1 MGSDEP
7 TDGLMHELIEVVR
20 TNTEKVD
27 AARQETIATRNSMT
41 ATSINLFQRIVEIE
55 RQMQQEARERP
66 ARQQQLDTSI
76 KSITDRLD
84 GQDTILEGQDQ
95 KLDTLFTQ
103 QEKVIAS
110 GHWRMWLM
118 VGILVVCSFVALRI
132 AVVWLGPF

>member
-1 MGSDEP
+1 MGTDEP

-110 GHWRMWLM
+110 GRWRMWLM